1 LDQERLI
8 KKFIKG
14 NKGAFDKLYAQ
25 YCDGMYSICLRYTKN
40 EDEAADILQDAFIR
54 IYEKRHMFDPQYS
67 IGAWIKR
74 IVMNEAINHY
84 RANKRFEL
92 VEDDHYFDQSTS
104 EFEASFEINE
114 ESSLKETL
122 SQIIEELPP
131 GYQAVFKMYVLD
143 NLTHKE
149 IAEYLGVTENT
160 SKTQLS
166 KARKMLKAKLG
177 EKNITSSKIVL

>member
-1 LDQERLI
+1 
-8 KKFIKG
+8 
-14 NKGAFDKLYAQ
+14 
-25 YCDGMYSICLRYTKN
+25 MYSICLRYTKN

-54 IYEKRHMFDPQYS
+54 IYEKRHLFDPQYS

-84 RANKRFEL
+84 RVNKRFEL
-92 VEDDHYFDQSTS
+92 VEDDHYFDESS
-104 EFEASFEINE
+104 NEFESSFEIHDDT
-114 ESSLKETL
+114 SLKDTL
-122 SQIIEELPP
+122 AQLIDELPA

-149 IAEYLGVTENT
+149 IAEYLNVTENT

-166 KARKMLKAKLG
+166 KARKMLKAKLE
-177 EKNITSSKIVL
+177 EKNITNSIITQ